1 MAKQRREYP
10 DPGPR
15 PENATPDEIE
25 KWRKANERFLM
36 EGGQKLPTTRPKID
50 ATDERLKQ
58 LRREDVRFLER
69 MNPMTDALW
78 LALLRDGRDVLA
90 DAAEMARYDAA
101 IGTNQVVNAPEGPAI
116 VAIATRIAANAIR
129 GDSSAIAQIAERIEG
144 KPGLRRGDVDP
155 NDPLVARKSQE
166 IIDAVTRQLTAA
178 RLERKQDDIIDV
190 TAKVIDVVAEPVKAV
205 NE

>member
-1 MAKQRREYP
+1 MTKTRREYP

-25 KWRKANERFLM
+25 RWRKANEKFLM
-36 EGGQKLPTTRPKID
+36 EGGQTLPTTRPKID

-58 LRREDVRFLER
+58 LRREHVRFLER

-90 DAAEMARYDAA
+90 DAAEMERFANAV
-101 IGTNQVVNAPEGPAI
+101 GTSEVVNAPEGPAI
-116 VAIATRIAANAIR
+116 VAIATRLAASAIR
-129 GDSSAIAQIAERIEG
+129 GDNSAIAQIAERIEG
-144 KPGLRRGDVDP
+144 KAGLRRGDVDP

-178 RLERKQDDIIDV
+178 RLEQRKDDIIDT
-190 TAKVIDVVAEPVKAV
+190 TAKFVDVEVEPVKV
-205 NE
+205 SDE